1 MGNRTLIYV
10 LGAIGLGAMAL
21 FATVI
26 IFYTGDVFVLI
37 GSIIGFLVLLV
48 TSLFGLRTATEAK
61 QQSEE
66 NAVKVQEVHQI
77 VNSQRTEMTL
87 HIQKLEAEVAA
98 MRQEK
103 AVKASEA
110 AHADDGLTRI
120 ATAIESVVPP
130 KESGE
135 SEQ

>member
-21 FATVI
+21 FATVVL
-26 IFYTGDVFVLI
+26 FYTGDVFVLI
-37 GSIIGFLVLLV
+37 GSIIGFLVLLI

-61 QQSEE
+61 QQGAE
-66 NAVKVQEVHQI
+66 NAVEVKKVHEI
-77 VNSQRTEMTL
+77 VNSQRTEMTE
-87 HIQKLEAEVAA
+87 HIRRLEAEVAA

-103 AVKASEA
+103 AIIASEA
-110 AHADDGLTRI
+110 AHADDGLSRI

-130 KESGE
+130 KEPNP
-135 SEQ
+135 SEP